1 MGHLLLVVRETRRK
15 QGRSLSRRL
24 HDRAAARFD
33 GTRVFLHHLPVLER
47 ETPMVLGKCELV
59 AFAATARPDEARTFY
74 RDVLGL
80 RLVEDFEFAL
90 VFDANGT
97 MLRIAKVDVVAPSAN
112 TVLGWA
118 VPDLAAVMG
127 ALAAKGI
134 AFEWF
139 PGLNDPETGIW
150 MTGRGDKVVWF
161 TDPDGNLLS
170 LTEFA

>member
-1 MGHLLLVVRETRRK
+1 M
-15 QGRSLSRRL
+15 
-24 HDRAAARFD
+24 
-33 GTRVFLHHLPVLER
+33 
-47 ETPMVLGKCELV
+47 PMALGGCDLV
-59 AFAATARPDEARTFY
+59 AFAATARPDAARSFY

-118 VPDLAAVMG
+118 VPDLEAVM
-127 ALAAKGI
+127 AEFAAKGI

-161 TDPDGNLLS
+161 KDPDGNLLS
-170 LTEFA
+170 LTQFA